1 MPARLIR
8 ALGCALTL
16 TASLLTTGLLAA
28 PAPATAAVVDP
39 IPLPDGPDGTR
50 SQKSL
55 VIGLDGAMLD
65 KIREADAP
73 NMDALMADGTSSL
86 AYRYGSASGFG
97 LDPQASTLS
106 GPGWSTI
113 LTGVWPD
120 KHGVRDNSFSGK
132 DYATWPDYLTRAE
145 QLDPTISTFAIAD
158 WDPIATESAGGAIIS
173 DQVDVRI
180 GLKSDSDQ
188 YGYSVNDERSADAAS
203 RYLAE
208 QDPDLAFVYFGK
220 TDIAGHNS
228 GSASQAFLDSL
239 EADDAQ
245 IGQLLDAIESR
256 PTYSQEDWQIVVSN
270 DHGHTPGGGHGGNNL
285 EERQQFVIAAGGG
298 VPAGPERADLN
309 VTDIVASVY
318 KHAGLSRDPG
328 LDGTPFDEVVPDAF
342 DTLRPQLA
350 PRIDETAIPAGL
362 LGQTHT
368 APTGWSVDNSAM
380 PTGGVA
386 DWRGWTFATNE
397 FWSSAERGQGRE
409 GFVRGRNVIAVADSD
424 EWDDKAHGAGAFDS
438 TLVSPAYDVS
448 GRRTAAL
455 DFQTWYQQENP
466 QVGEVSVSFDGGAP
480 QLVKSYTANAHG
492 AQHFDVAVPAG
503 ARSLQVR
510 FRYTGTNNW
519 YWAVD
524 QVVVTPGSAEP
535 VTNPLA
541 IVSNAKSQ
549 CVNGSA
555 TVAVHARNVGT
566 APADIRLTTK
576 WGDQKYVKVAP
587 GSAVYRIFDA
597 GKRRISAGSATVAGY
612 VWKDGQGFYD
622 RQSPAYAKLR
632 C

>member
-1 MPARLIR
+1 MSARLAG

-16 TASLLTTGLLAA
+16 TASLLTPALLAA
-28 PAPATAAVVDP
+28 PAGAAVVVDP

-50 SQKSL
+50 TTKSL

-65 KIREADAP
+65 KIRQADTP
-73 NMDALMADGTSSL
+73 NMDALMAAGTSSL

-97 LDPQASTLS
+97 LDPQASTVS
-106 GPGWSTI
+106 GPGWSTV

-120 KHGVRDNSFSGK
+120 KHGVRDNSFAGK

-145 QLDPTISTFAIAD
+145 RLDQTISTFAIAD
-158 WDPIATESAGGAIIS
+158 WDPIATESAGGSIIS
-173 DQVDVRI
+173 DEVDVRI
-180 GLKSDSDQ
+180 GLKSDSDD
-188 YGYSVNDERSADAAS
+188 YGYTVNDERSADAAS

-208 QDPDLAFVYFGK
+208 QDPDLAFVYLGK
-220 TDIAGHNS
+220 TDIAGHDS
-228 GSASQAFLDSL
+228 GSASQAFLDAL

-245 IGQLLDAIESR
+245 IGRMLAAIESR
-256 PTYSQEDWQIVVSN
+256 PTYADEDWQIVVTN
-270 DHGHTPGGGHGGNNL
+270 DHGHTPGGGHGGNSL

-298 VPAGPERADLN
+298 VPAGPQRADLN

-318 KHAGLSRDPG
+318 KHAGLARDPG
-328 LDGTPFDEVVPDAF
+328 LDGTPFDEVAPDAF

-380 PTGGVA
+380 PSGGMS

-397 FWSSAERGQGRE
+397 FWSSADRGQGRE

-438 TLVSPAYDVS
+438 TLVSPSYDVT

-455 DFQTWYQQENP
+455 DFQTWYQQEAP
-466 QVGEVSVSFDGGAP
+466 QVGEISVSFDGGTP
-480 QLVKSYTANAHG
+480 QLVKSYTANARG
-492 AQHFDVAVPAG
+492 GQHLDIAVPAG
-503 ARSLQVR
+503 ATSLQVR

-519 YWAVD
+519 YWAID
-524 QVVVTPGSAEP
+524 QVVVTPGPAEP
-535 VTNPLA
+535 APNPLTIEA
-541 IVSNAKSQ
+541 NAKSR
-549 CVNGSA
+549 CINDRA
-555 TVAVHARNVGT
+555 AVIVRARNAGT
-566 APADIRLTTK
+566 AAADIRLTTP
-576 WGDQKYVKVAP
+576 WGDKKFVKVAP
-587 GSAVYRIFDA
+587 GTSIRRIFST
-597 GKRRISAGSATVAGY
+597 GKRRIPAASATVAGY
-612 VWKDGQGFYD
+612 VWQDGQGYYD
-622 RQSPAYAKLR
+622 RQSPAYGKQR